1 MGEEDPGYLANLI
14 FLWLL
19 AGLGVIAIGAIV
31 RLIGHP
37 VGLIPGF
44 VIAAVIMFAGLF
56 LYYRVF
62 LDERSLL

>member
-1 MGEEDPGYLANLI
+1 MGRDEPGYLANLI

-19 AGLGVIAIGAIV
+19 AGIAVIAIGTVV

-37 VGLIPGF
+37 VGLVPGF

-62 LDERSLL
+62 LDERSVL